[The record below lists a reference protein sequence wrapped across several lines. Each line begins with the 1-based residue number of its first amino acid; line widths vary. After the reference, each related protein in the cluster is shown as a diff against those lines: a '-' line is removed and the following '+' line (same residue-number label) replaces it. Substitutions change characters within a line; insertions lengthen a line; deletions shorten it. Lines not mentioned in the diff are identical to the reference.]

1 MDPCSLALRL
11 IRYKKENS
19 LSNIWLQI
27 QVVARQLFEYP
38 LRLSFGAHLSSVFS
52 KPTTAEAE
60 FILKL
65 STKQR
70 TPSKQVSQLYKKLG
84 NLIQHNTEMKVR

>member
-1 MDPCSLALRL
+1 MF
-11 IRYKKENS
+11 KEEKS

-38 LRLSFGAHLSSVFS
+38 LRLSFGAHLFSVFS
-52 KPTTAEAE
+52 LNNNSWSWVYSKAEY
-60 FILKL
+60 K
-65 STKQR
+65 TKD
-70 TPSKQVSQLYKKLG
+70 PKQARQLYKKLG